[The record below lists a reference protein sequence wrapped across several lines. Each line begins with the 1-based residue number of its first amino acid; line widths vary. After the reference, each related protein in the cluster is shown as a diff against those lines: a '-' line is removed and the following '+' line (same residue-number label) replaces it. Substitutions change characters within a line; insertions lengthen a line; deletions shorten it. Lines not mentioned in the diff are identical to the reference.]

1 MSPERAR
8 VLVIGIGNPSRG
20 DDAAGLMAARLA
32 RARLARVRGV
42 EVVECHGD
50 PVHLIS
56 RWAGADALI
65 IADAVRSGAPPG
77 RVRRVDASNKP
88 LPVIFRRTSSH
99 AFGVADALELARA
112 TGALP
117 RRVIVYGI
125 EAEAF
130 AVGTGPSPAVASAA
144 GDVAR
149 RIVRA
154 ARRHARAAGSPEA
167 YIPSPTDGR
176 GGAPRVT
183 SERVVADAGR
193 GRDAWRTG

>member
-1 MSPERAR
+1 VPTGCAG
-8 VLVIGIGNPSRG
+8 VVVIGVGNPNRG

-32 RARLARVRGV
+32 RARLARVGGV

-50 PVHLIS
+50 PVRLID
-56 RWAGADALI
+56 RWAGAAAVI

-88 LPVIFRRTSSH
+88 LPVIFRRASSH
-99 AFGVADALELARA
+99 AFGVADAIELARA

-125 EAEAF
+125 EAGVF
-130 AVGTGPSPAVASAA
+130 AVGTGPSPAVARAA

-149 RIVRA
+149 RIARA
-154 ARRHARAAGSPEA
+154 ARRRAR
-167 YIPSPTDGR
+167 
-176 GGAPRVT
+176 GA
-183 SERVVADAGR
+183 
-193 GRDAWRTG
+193 